1 MVNDNLAKEEQI
13 TPTDNESVG
22 EWFRDARKAKHLT
35 IEEVAKE
42 LRLKSDIIRAIEE
55 HDVEKLPSS
64 TYLFG
69 YVRNYARMLGLSPND
84 AVRRYENIDLNK
96 GELIA
101 KALQNPRK
109 PVESSSHFSFG
120 KPVLAVVLLIVL
132 VAAGFMIFQKF
143 DLKEIIAL
151 TKSGSRQQT
160 SSGSDAVKR
169 EIILPPAK
177 TENET
182 QSPQQQAISTQP
194 ETVPDTSAETMSEP
208 ETPAVVAE
216 TSPPQQEQI
225 TAPAVAKNTV
235 RLEYTE
241 DSWTEIKDA
250 NGKRLMFDLVKAGT
264 KKEINGDMPI
274 SIVLG
279 NARGVKVIYHNEV
292 FDTSPYLQGNMA
304 YFTLK

>member
-1 MVNDNLAKEEQI
+1 
-13 TPTDNESVG
+13 
-22 EWFRDARKAKHLT
+22 
-35 IEEVAKE
+35 
-42 LRLKSDIIRAIEE
+42 
-55 HDVEKLPSS
+55 
-64 TYLFG
+64 
-69 YVRNYARMLGLSPND
+69 
-84 AVRRYENIDLNK
+84 
-96 GELIA
+96 
-101 KALQNPRK
+101 
-109 PVESSSHFSFG
+109 
-120 KPVLAVVLLIVL
+120 
-132 VAAGFMIFQKF
+132 
-143 DLKEIIAL
+143 
-151 TKSGSRQQT
+151 
-160 SSGSDAVKR
+160 
-169 EIILPPAK
+169 
-177 TENET
+177 
-182 QSPQQQAISTQP
+182 
-194 ETVPDTSAETMSEP
+194 MSEP